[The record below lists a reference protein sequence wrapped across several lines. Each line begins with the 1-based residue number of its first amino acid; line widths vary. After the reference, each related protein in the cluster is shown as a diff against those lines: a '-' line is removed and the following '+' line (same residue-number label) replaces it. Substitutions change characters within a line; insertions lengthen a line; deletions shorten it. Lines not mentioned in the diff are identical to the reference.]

1 LTSSNL
7 STLSNHNYGDN
18 HSYPAEVVSARPA
31 IAGNTVDHRLL
42 FSDHQQPI
50 GWEHPSMVEKAAE
63 VLAKNPEIGTYQ
75 LRLQAA
81 LQKARLFEEKYERVV
96 TECEKVIKLQLIF
109 DD

>member
-1 LTSSNL
+1 
-7 STLSNHNYGDN
+7 
-18 HSYPAEVVSARPA
+18 
-31 IAGNTVDHRLL
+31 
-42 FSDHQQPI
+42 
-50 GWEHPSMVEKAAE
+50 MVEKAAE